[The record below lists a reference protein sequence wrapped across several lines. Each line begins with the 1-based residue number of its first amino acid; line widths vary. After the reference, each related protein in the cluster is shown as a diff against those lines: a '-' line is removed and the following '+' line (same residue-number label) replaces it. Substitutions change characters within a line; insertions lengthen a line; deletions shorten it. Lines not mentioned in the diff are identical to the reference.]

1 MASLKTHHIIVL
13 VIAALLA
20 AVVGFWTGSLDKE
33 QSVLISG
40 TDMRSAPRALPPFE
54 LTDHN
59 GKNLDNARLKG
70 HWTLFFFGYTHC
82 PDICPTTMAML
93 KETMANYTA
102 QGGNTT
108 DWQVIFVSVDP
119 ERDTPEQLASYV
131 TYFNKDFLGATGK
144 PEQIAVLTRSL
155 GILYMKVENPD
166 NPENYLVD
174 HSASIIAVDPQGR
187 EAAVLSAPHQPVNLA
202 HDMLV
207 LAQ

>member
-1 MASLKTHHIIVL
+1 MASLKIHHIIVL
-13 VIAALLA
+13 LVAALLA

-33 QSVLISG
+33 RAVLIGG
-40 TDMRSAPRALPPFE
+40 TDMRSAPRALPAFT

-59 GKNLDNARLKG
+59 GQTLNNDRLKG
-70 HWTLFFFGYTHC
+70 LWTLFFFGYTHC
-82 PDICPTTMAML
+82 PDICPTTMSML
-93 KETMANYTA
+93 KETMATYTA
-102 QGGNTT
+102 QGGDTA

-144 PEQIAVLTRSL
+144 PEEIAVLTRSL
-155 GILYMKVENPD
+155 GILYMKVDNPN

-174 HSASIIAVDPQGR
+174 HSASIIAIDPQGR
-187 EAAVLSAPHQPVNLA
+187 EAAVLNAPHQPVNLA

-207 LAQ
+207 LVD